1 MIDMSGT
8 VRNAGTVRIVLMR
21 LMDTK
26 RLAGR
31 RRLTLVCRLVTALAM
46 GLSTPAMVLAQ
57 TAPVAPPDAKPSPAT
72 PTTGSP
78 ASKPA
83 APRTRIELPPAERQ
97 AIEGG
102 KSENRPTTPTRSE
115 LLPNA
120 DDATTTIIDEPAN
133 VIEQIRTSNRITE
146 IRVTPAMTGR
156 TYIMT
161 NREGRQPTTATDTT
175 SGLSVPKFFTFE
187 FGRQADRPAAALPPP
202 PSSTSR

>member
-1 MIDMSGT
+1 MRGPGPVRIVPMRLIDPEHPIGRWLPNRAALVTAVAIALAIGAALPAVVLAQAAPIAPPVARPTQATS
-8 VRNAGTVRIVLMR
+8 NAGT
-21 LMDTK
+21 
-26 RLAGR
+26 
-31 RRLTLVCRLVTALAM
+31 
-46 GLSTPAMVLAQ
+46 
-57 TAPVAPPDAKPSPAT
+57 
-72 PTTGSP
+72 P
-78 ASKPA
+78 ASKPV

-97 AIEGG
+97 AIESG
-102 KSENRPTTPTRSE
+102 KSENRPTTPTRNE

-120 DDATTTIIDEPAN
+120 DDASTTIINEPAN

-146 IRVTPAMTGR
+146 IRVTPAMTGH

-187 FGRQADRPAAALPPP
+187 FGRQAERPAAALPPP

>member
-1 MIDMSGT
+1 M
-8 VRNAGTVRIVLMR
+8 A
-21 LMDTK
+21 
-26 RLAGR
+26 
-31 RRLTLVCRLVTALAM
+31 
-46 GLSTPAMVLAQ
+46 LAQ
-57 TAPVAPPDAKPSPAT
+57 TCRCAAGARPAQAAPSTARRR
-72 PTTGSP
+72 
-78 ASKPA
+78 ASPA
-83 APRTRIELPPAERQ
+83 APRTRIELPPAEQQ
-97 AIEGG
+97 ALESGSSG
-102 KSENRPTTPTRSE
+102 NRPTTPTRNE

-120 DDATTTIIDEPAN
+120 DDASTTIIDEPAN

-187 FGRQADRPAAALPPP
+187 FGRQAERPAAALPPP

>member
-1 MIDMSGT
+1 VARVALVARVAHIGIALAIGAVLPAVALAQAAPVPPPDARPAQT
-8 VRNAGTVRIVLMR
+8 TPNAGT
-21 LMDTK
+21 
-26 RLAGR
+26 
-31 RRLTLVCRLVTALAM
+31 
-46 GLSTPAMVLAQ
+46 
-57 TAPVAPPDAKPSPAT
+57 
-72 PTTGSP
+72 P
-78 ASKPA
+78 ASKAA

-97 AIEGG
+97 ALESG
-102 KSENRPTTPTRSE
+102 KSESLPTTPTRNE

-120 DDATTTIIDEPAN
+120 DDASTTIIDEPAN

-187 FGRQADRPAAALPPP
+187 FGRQAERPAAALPPP

>member
-1 MIDMSGT
+1 MSGT
-8 VRNAGTVRIVLMR
+8 VRDASAVRIVSMR
-21 LMDTK
+21 LTK
-26 RLAGR
+26 TGHLAGHMLPTR
-31 RRLTLVCRLVTALAM
+31 VYLVVLALAM
-46 GLSTPAMVLAQ
+46 GLSVPAMVPAQ
-57 TAPVAPPDAKPSPAT
+57 TAPVPPPQAKPTPAA
-72 PTTGSP
+72 PTAGAP
-78 ASKPA
+78 ESKPA

-97 AIEGG
+97 ALDSGA
-102 KSENRPTTPTRSE
+102 SVNRPTTPTRNE

-133 VIEQIRTSNRITE
+133 VIEQIRTSNRISE
-146 IRVTPAMTGR
+146 IRVTPAMTGH

>member
-1 MIDMSGT
+1 M
-8 VRNAGTVRIVLMR
+8 
-21 LMDTK
+21 
-26 RLAGR
+26 
-31 RRLTLVCRLVTALAM
+31 ALAIGFGM
-46 GLSTPAMVLAQ
+46 PAMVLAQ
-57 TAPVAPPDAKPSPAT
+57 AAPLAPPDARPTQAT
-72 PTTGSP
+72 SNAGTP

-83 APRTRIELPPAERQ
+83 GPRTRIELPLAERQ
-97 AIEGG
+97 ALESG
-102 KSENRPTTPTRSE
+102 KSENRPTTPTRNE

-120 DDATTTIIDEPAN
+120 DDASTTIIDEPAN

-187 FGRQADRPAAALPPP
+187 FGRQADRPATALPPP

>member
-1 MIDMSGT
+1 MIDVNGPART
-8 VRNAGTVRIVLMR
+8 DGPVRIPSMR
-21 LMDTK
+21 PTDPEHAM
-26 RLAGR
+26 R
-31 RRLTLVCRLVTALAM
+31 RWPLTRAALAACALTI
-46 GLSTPAMVLAQ
+46 GSSLPAAALAQ
-57 TAPVAPPDAKPSPAT
+57 TSVAPPATRPTQAAPSMVT
-72 PTTGSP
+72 PVSR
-78 ASKPA
+78 PA
-83 APRTRIELPPAERQ
+83 APRTRIELPLAEKQ
-97 AIEGG
+97 ALESGSSG
-102 KSENRPTTPTRSE
+102 NRPTTPTRNE

-120 DDATTTIIDEPAN
+120 DDASTTIIDEPAN

-187 FGRQADRPAAALPPP
+187 FGRQAERPATALPPP